1 MICVCRT
8 NYLDVAGFSL
18 ITLQRWGWPRGDH
31 PKCFTDMSRSS
42 KPLPQVA
49 LHPFPGDLHLLTT
62 AAPEGWE
69 PRALFGSQRFKA
81 GSCAAVEHSMAVPW
95 KHW

>member
-1 MICVCRT
+1 MK
-8 NYLDVAGFSL
+8 F
-18 ITLQRWGWPRGDH
+18 PKEDH
-31 PKCFTDMSRSS
+31 LKWISISS
-42 KPLPQVA
+42 MLPQVA

-81 GSCAAVEHSMAVPW
+81 GKKASVEVHGSQHGCPLETWGCLITHRIHVW
-95 KHW
+95 YIC